1 LGKKIGE
8 IIKVR
13 NYANIVGIGIGIN
26 KNWNDVMEWCVNG
39 FVKGL
44 IKESRK
50 WVGYGLF
57 KSNLE
62 DKKSFIMS

>member
-44 IKESRK
+44 IK
-50 WVGYGLF
+50 
-57 KSNLE
+57 
-62 DKKSFIMS
+62 